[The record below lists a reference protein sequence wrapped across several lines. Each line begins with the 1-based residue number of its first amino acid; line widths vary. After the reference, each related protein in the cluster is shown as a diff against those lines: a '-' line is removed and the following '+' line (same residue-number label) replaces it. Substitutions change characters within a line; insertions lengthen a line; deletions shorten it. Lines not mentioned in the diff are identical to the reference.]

1 MFTGIVE
8 EVGRVA
14 RLEARGDSAVLTVA
28 GPHTAAGVRPGYS
41 VCVDGACLTVT
52 HHTEDQ
58 MSFDVMAETL
68 ERTCLGQLTAG
79 DEVNLEAAMR
89 ADARFGGHVVQGHV
103 DGTAQ
108 LVKRADAEHWRVL
121 RFTLIPEL
129 AQCVAMKGAVAVHG
143 VSLTVSAV
151 SGPAPEPWFEVSLIP
166 TTLANTVLGR
176 LATGDVVNVET
187 DVLARYAQ
195 NLASF
200 AGCQTRG
207 DHR

>member
-1 MFTGIVE
+1 M
-8 EVGRVA
+8 GRVA

-28 GPHTAAGVRPGYS
+28 GPHTAVGVRAGDS
-41 VCVDGACLTVT
+41 VCVNGVCLTVT
-52 HHTEDQ
+52 GHTDEQ

-68 ERTCLGQLTAG
+68 EWTCLGQLVAG

-129 AQCVAMKGAVAVHG
+129 AQYVAMKGAVAVHG

>member
-1 MFTGIVE
+1 MFTGIVK

-28 GPHTAAGVRPGYS
+28 GPHTAVGVRAGDS
-41 VCVDGACLTVT
+41 VCVNGVCLTVT
-52 HHTEDQ
+52 GHTDEQ

-89 ADARFGGHVVQGHV
+89 ADGRFGGHVVQGHV

-121 RFTLIPEL
+121 RFGLAPEL
-129 AQCVAMKGAVAVHG
+129 AQYVAMKGAVAVHG

-151 SGPAPEPWFEVSLIP
+151 SGLVADPWFEVSLIP

-176 LATGDVVNVET
+176 LTTGDVVNIET

-195 NLASF
+195 NLADF
-200 AGCQTRG
+200 AQYRTRG
-207 DHR
+207 DH